1 MSLHEELDV
10 SQVESSF
17 DETSSLSSI
26 DTPSRP
32 TPTVS
37 NEQQKENGLEDRDK
51 QFKKSINKLNKIYK
65 TTEFSVNKMIEV
77 FSIILLFLY

>member
-32 TPTVS
+32 LPPL
-37 NEQQKENGLEDRDK
+37 NEEQKENGIEYRDK
-51 QFKKSINKLNKIYK
+51 QFKNSINKLNKIYK

-77 FSIILLFLY
+77 FSILLLF